1 MENKKTIL
9 VIIIVLI
16 LIIGLVVISYMYS
29 SYNRNQLNLLT
40 DETNLLLKSDILS
53 EDINSEIKTE
63 KNYAIVEK
71 SIKEYLLK
79 LNNIYTNIDELYNQI
94 NPNDIFTAK
103 NIEDKNFDEI
113 DSIIADYKEKGQN
126 SLSEYQELVKEGNI
140 TSNIKEKNISS
151 RQDYY
156 INLYNTVML
165 SDVMKEKYSSI
176 ENEIER
182 KKDELNT
189 KLDKLEKI
197 KEYLEENEK
206 YWTIKEDK
214 IQFNN
219 VNKMTEYYGL
229 LNKIED

>member
-1 MENKKTIL
+1 M
-9 VIIIVLI
+9 
-16 LIIGLVVISYMYS
+16 
-29 SYNRNQLNLLT
+29 
-40 DETNLLLKSDILS
+40 
-53 EDINSEIKTE
+53 
-63 KNYAIVEK
+63 
-71 SIKEYLLK
+71 
-79 LNNIYTNIDELYNQI
+79 
-94 NPNDIFTAK
+94 
-103 NIEDKNFDEI
+103 
-113 DSIIADYKEKGQN
+113 
-126 SLSEYQELVKEGNI
+126 
-140 TSNIKEKNISS
+140 
-151 RQDYY
+151 
-156 INLYNTVML
+156 